1 MLQKNTAQRD
11 KQLFTKPSSK
21 EKIIVK
27 RFIETCKD
35 GLFDLIVVG
44 GGITGAAVAYDA
56 AARGLRTALVEK
68 KDYGWATSAA
78 TSKLI
83 HGGLRY
89 LQNLEFPLV
98 RESLRERRI
107 LGNIAPN
114 LVAPIPFLV
123 PGYGDARRN
132 KWMLRAGLT
141 VYDVLSFDRGWTW
154 DKARRIPHHAWL
166 SKEAVLQMEP
176 MVRPEGLTGGSVYYD
191 SQSIHPERL
200 TLAFVKS
207 ALRSGAQIANYAR
220 VSGFLFSGDR
230 KIEGV
235 RVEDVLTGDI
245 IDLKARLVINCGGPW
260 ADIILNLADTS
271 GESRHRI
278 RRSEGIHILTKKF
291 QTRQAVVMWTPA
303 GRHFFTIPWRG
314 YQLIGTTDHEYVG
327 SPDEWR
333 VTRERIAALITDTND
348 AIGDGRLTYGDV
360 AFAYGGLR
368 PLVDKQTE
376 GTYDSSRKYEIHD
389 NAADG
394 FDGLITVEGG
404 KYTTSRCLAENAL
417 QMIEKKLGRSPKKS
431 KTNLNYLAGCDIA
444 DMGAFMAEIRRDFKD
459 FDAMTIDYLAK
470 NYGTECRAVFELARR
485 DRALAEIVCEDGQIL
500 ASVVYAVKNESARSL
515 TDILL
520 RRTGIGNIGHPGKIV
535 LEKIGVMA
543 ATHLGWDPARLDQ
556 ELSAADTA
564 LRLPA

>member
-1 MLQKNTAQRD
+1 MMQ
-11 KQLFTKPSSK
+11 
-21 EKIIVK
+21 
-27 RFIETCKD
+27 RFIETRKHD
-35 GLFDLIVVG
+35 SFDLIVVG

-56 AARGLRTALVEK
+56 AARGLRTALLEK

-114 LVAPIPFLV
+114 LVTPIPFLV
-123 PGYGDARRN
+123 PGYEDVRRN
-132 KWMLRAGLT
+132 KWILRAGLT
-141 VYDVLSFDRGWTW
+141 VYDILSFDRQWTW
-154 DKARRIPHHAWL
+154 DKTQQIPSHAWL
-166 SKEAVLQMEP
+166 SRDEVLGMEP
-176 MVRPEGLTGGSVYYD
+176 MVRPQGLTGGSIYYD

-200 TLAFVKS
+200 TLAFIKS
-207 ALRSGAQIANYAR
+207 AVRHGAKIANYAP
-220 VSGFLFSGDR
+220 VSEFLFSGNR
-230 KIEGV
+230 NIEGV
-235 RVEDVLTGDI
+235 RAKDMLSGDV

-260 ADIILNLADTS
+260 ADIILNLADKS
-271 GESRHRI
+271 GESGHRM

-291 QTRQAVVMWTPA
+291 STRHAVVMWTPA

-314 YQLIGTTDHEYVG
+314 YQLIGTTDTEYVG
-327 SPDEWR
+327 SPDDWR
-333 VTRERIAALITDTND
+333 VTPESIQSLIDDTN
-348 AIGDGRLTYGDV
+348 ASIGDRHLTYEDV
-360 AFAYGGLR
+360 TFAYGGLR

-376 GTYDSSRKYEIHD
+376 GTYDSSRKYEIYD

-417 QMIEKKLGRSPKKS
+417 HMVEKKLCRPPKKS
-431 KTNLNYLAGCDIA
+431 MTDHNYLVGCDIV
-444 DMGAFMAEIRRDFKD
+444 DRKDFMVQMQNDFKD
-459 FDAMTIDYLAK
+459 FDSQSIDFLARD
-470 NYGTECRAVFELARR
+470 YGTESRAVFELARQNKT
-485 DRALAEIVCEDGQIL
+485 LAEIICEDGQIM
-500 ASVVYAVKNESARSL
+500 ASVVYAVRNESAQTL

-520 RRTGIGNIGHPGKIV
+520 RRTGIGNIGHPGNAV
-535 LEKIGVMA
+535 LEKIGIMA
-543 ATHLGWDPARLDQ
+543 GAELGWDQVRLDQ
-556 ELSAADTA
+556 ELSAADAA

>member
-1 MLQKNTAQRD
+1 MQ
-11 KQLFTKPSSK
+11 
-21 EKIIVK
+21 
-27 RFIETCKD
+27 RFIENYKD
-35 GLFDLIVVG
+35 GVFDLIVVG

-56 AARGLRTALVEK
+56 AARGFRTALVEK

-98 RESLRERRI
+98 RESLRERRV

-132 KWMLRAGLT
+132 KWILRAGLT
-141 VYDVLSFDRGWTW
+141 VYDILSFDRGWTW
-154 DKARRIPHHAWL
+154 DKTQRIPHHAWL
-166 SKEAVLQMEP
+166 SKEAVLRMEP
-176 MVRPEGLTGGSVYYD
+176 MVRPGGLTGGSVYYD
-191 SQSIHPERL
+191 SQSIYPERL

-207 ALRSGAQIANYAR
+207 AVRSGAYTANYAR
-220 VSGFLFSGDR
+220 VAGFLFSGSR
-230 KIEGV
+230 RIEGV
-235 RVEDVLTGDI
+235 QVEDVLSGDI
-245 IDLKARLVINCGGPW
+245 IDLKGRLVINCGGPW
-260 ADIILNLADTS
+260 ADIILNLADAS
-271 GESRHRI
+271 GESRHSI

-291 QTRQAVVMWTPA
+291 QTRHAVVMWTPA

-314 YQLIGTTDHEYVG
+314 SQLIGTTDNEYVG

-333 VTRERIAALITDTND
+333 VTRESIQALIADTND
-348 AIGDGRLTYGDV
+348 AIGDGRMTYGDV
-360 AFAYGGLR
+360 TFAYGGLR

-404 KYTTSRCLAENAL
+404 KYTTSRCLAENVL
-417 QMIEKKLGRSPKKS
+417 QMVEKKLGRSPKKS
-431 KTNLNYLAGCDIA
+431 RTDLKYLAGCDIV
-444 DMGAFMAEIRRDFKD
+444 DLGGFMAEIQRDFTD
-459 FDAMTIDYLAK
+459 FDARTVDYLAK
-470 NYGTECRAVFELARR
+470 NYGTECRAVFELARQ

-500 ASVVYAVKNESARSL
+500 ASAVYAVRNESAKSL

-520 RRTGIGNIGHPGKIV
+520 RRTGIGNIGHPGNTV
-535 LEKIGVMA
+535 LEKIGVTA
-543 ATHLGWDPARLDQ
+543 AAELGWDPARLDQ
-556 ELSAADTA
+556 ELSAADAA
-564 LRLPA
+564 LRLPS